1 MTRSLKER
9 HQQRRLNE
17 LERTV
22 RSADRQLVIESR
34 VSDLL
39 VEAMD
44 DDDLEKVSAIVD
56 KLSALKT
63 PQLPKL
69 TAAIEKAE
77 AELNKYTAGGPL
89 TKAWSKMKG
98 LVGIDNPVVKVS
110 VFADALERGFSQ
122 IPQIL
127 RNNGVDLKGVDL
139 SKNLVQVLG
148 QRRLPSAPQKKGEEK
163 PIGSKSDKEFGNKH
177 FGGDTRVDR
186 EDSINVPKQQQ
197 PTTPKPKAQSKSPSA
212 RIGHKKD
219 HEFGD
224 EFRTQAEANRPAA
237 PRITEA
243 DSKADVEQRIKNIVG
258 QLQKALSPSG
268 IFGAFKKVPYI
279 DSNELAQE
287 LINAPL
293 KVFSGVARKVNS
305 GTKAADIADD
315 IKQQASAGGDA
326 ETRGTKQ
333 EEPPKQP
340 SQTSTTSHAKG
351 PTTTT
356 GTTPAGERPATQG
369 TGAEKNAQEK
379 IQGLFSSLK
388 GKQDAWGV
396 LTRKLLDAG
405 LDPSKL

>member
-1 MTRSLKER
+1 M
-9 HQQRRLNE
+9 NE
-17 LERTV
+17 LERNV

-34 VSDLL
+34 VSELL

-44 DDDLEKVSAIVD
+44 DDDLEKVSVIVD

-186 EDSINVPKQQQ
+186 EDSINVPKQQA
-197 PTTPKPKAQSKSPSA
+197 TPKPKAQSKAPSA
-212 RIGHKKD
+212 RIGYKKD
-219 HEFGD
+219 EEFGD
-224 EFRTQAEANRPAA
+224 EFRTQAEARRPATA
-237 PRITEA
+237 QIAEA
-243 DSKADVEQRIKNIVG
+243 DSKADVKQRIKNIVG

-279 DSNELAQE
+279 DSNELALE

-315 IKQQASAGGDA
+315 IKQQVNAGGEA
-326 ETRGTKQ
+326 ETRGSKQ
-333 EEPPKQP
+333 EEPPKQT
-340 SQTSTTSHAKG
+340 SQTFTTSHAKG

-369 TGAEKNAQEK
+369 SGAEKNAQEK

-405 LDPSKL
+405 LDPAKL